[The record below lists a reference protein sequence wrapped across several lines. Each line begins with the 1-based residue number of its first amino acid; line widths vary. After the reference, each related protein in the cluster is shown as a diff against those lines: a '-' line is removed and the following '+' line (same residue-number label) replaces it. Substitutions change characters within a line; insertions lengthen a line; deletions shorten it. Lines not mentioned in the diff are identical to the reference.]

1 METKKINKYK
11 ANVIS
16 SLKIIV
22 RFLREPLNSMFV
34 TVLTFVFNTNLTF
47 TFFFYNHWYKWLTQ
61 LINLYIS
68 RIHVK
73 MLSW

>member
-47 TFFFYNHWYKWLTQ
+47 TFSFFFLQ
-61 LINLYIS
+61 SLVQVVDAIN
-68 RIHVK
+68 
-73 MLSW
+73 